1 MKIFIASDHAGFDL
15 KKTIINKYPEIIDKG
30 PFEFIKEDD
39 YPDYAY
45 ILSKEILKDPS
56 NSKGILICKN
66 GVGICIASNK
76 FSKIRSALTFSQK
89 HLKSVIED
97 DNPNIICLPADFI
110 DIEEV
115 LEMVGI
121 FLKEK
126 FQPQPRHERRLGKI
140 EILENSLI

>member
-1 MKIFIASDHAGFDL
+1 MKIFISSDHAGFET
-15 KKTIINKYPEIIDKG
+15 KKIILQKYPEIIDKG
-30 PFEFIKEDD
+30 PVEFIKDDD

-45 ILSKEILKDPS
+45 ILSKEILKDPI

-76 FSKIRSALTFSQK
+76 FPKIRSGLTFSVN
-89 HLKSVIED
+89 HLKSVLED
-97 DNPNIICLPADFI
+97 DNPNIICLPAEFVG
-110 DIEEV
+110 IEEI

-126 FQPQPRHERRLGKI
+126 FQPQPRHERRIGKI

>member
-1 MKIFIASDHAGFDL
+1 MKTFISSDHAGFET
-15 KKTIINKYPEIIDKG
+15 KKIILQKYPEIIDKG
-30 PFEFIKEDD
+30 PVEFIKDDD

-45 ILSKEILKDPS
+45 ILSKEILKDPI

-76 FSKIRSALTFSQK
+76 FPKIRSGLTFSVN
-89 HLKSVIED
+89 HLKSVLED
-97 DNPNIICLPADFI
+97 DNPNIICLPAEFVG
-110 DIEEV
+110 IEEI

-126 FQPQPRHERRLGKI
+126 FQPQPRHERRIGKI